1 MVTVDVNCLWNLCFK
16 LVIYVL
22 VKQQVL
28 RWVVCVWQ
36 NCLIKWIDDFMQYKQ
51 QGAVTH
57 RFCFLLFRAVNC
69 TQIIYAFYVL
79 CICGCNGYLQL
90 HYRLRCLNPFV
101 YVTAVFFFVTPWY
114 NFVAISFFRKTFASH
129 NLRWCHYLLHIVKQ
143 TALWCS
149 ETFNSF
155 RSSHTAQPV
164 CLILARE
171 KCSIFSG
178 EKKNRTSSL
187 YLAWM
192 LLFDVRRKLRF
203 GFVRFDTFVGD
214 E

>member
-36 NCLIKWIDDFMQYKQ
+36 NCLIKQIDDFMQYKQ

-57 RFCFLLFRAVNC
+57 HFCFLLFRAVNC

-101 YVTAVFFFVTPWY
+101 YVTAVFFFLQHPDITLLQLAFSEKHLP
-114 NFVAISFFRKTFASH
+114 ATISVDVIICCTLSSKLHFDV
-129 NLRWCHYLLHIVKQ
+129 LRRLIVLGVLTQ
-143 TALWCS
+143 
-149 ETFNSF
+149 
-155 RSSHTAQPV
+155 H
-164 CLILARE
+164 
-171 KCSIFSG
+171 
-178 EKKNRTSSL
+178 SL
-187 YLAWM
+187 YVS
-192 LLFDVRRKLRF
+192 F
-203 GFVRFDTFVGD
+203 
-214 E
+214 